1 MDRTQQLAA
10 RAMTLAVDEYDDQH
24 ATAQLATL
32 AGGDTNALDRACDVC
47 LAMVHADLA
56 TRRRAIELLA
66 RIRYGD
72 LAG

>member
-24 ATAQLATL
+24 ATAELVALA
-32 AGGDTNALDRACDVC
+32 AGDIAALDRACDVC
-47 LAMVHADLA
+47 FATVETDLA

-66 RIRYGD
+66 RVRYGD
-72 LAG
+72 LA